1 MDRPLPAVFFR
12 TEAGREPVREWLQGL
27 PKHERRIIGIDVMT
41 VQYRWPLGMPLV
53 RNLGSALWEIRSAL
67 PTRIARTL
75 FLCMKKKSFFCMD
88 SLRKPEKLQL
98 KTEHWLCNEKMPTS
112 KPVKTRNRH
121 RGSSFRDFLR
131 EEGMIEEVQAAAL
144 KRAVALKVYDL
155 MKKKN
160 LSKSALA
167 AEMRTSR
174 AAIHRLLDP
183 ENTSV
188 TLATLNRAARSLG
201 QKIKIELVAA

>member
-1 MDRPLPAVFFR
+1 
-12 TEAGREPVREWLQGL
+12 
-27 PKHERRIIGIDVMT
+27 
-41 VQYRWPLGMPLV
+41 
-53 RNLGSALWEIRSAL
+53 
-67 PTRIARTL
+67 
-75 FLCMKKKSFFCMD
+75 
-88 SLRKPEKLQL
+88 
-98 KTEHWLCNEKMPTS
+98 MPTS
-112 KPVKTRNRH
+112 RPVKARNKY

-131 EEGMIEEVQAAAL
+131 KEGMIEEVQAAAL
-144 KRAVALKVYDL
+144 KRAVALKVHDL

-201 QKIKIELVAA
+201 QKVKIVLVAA